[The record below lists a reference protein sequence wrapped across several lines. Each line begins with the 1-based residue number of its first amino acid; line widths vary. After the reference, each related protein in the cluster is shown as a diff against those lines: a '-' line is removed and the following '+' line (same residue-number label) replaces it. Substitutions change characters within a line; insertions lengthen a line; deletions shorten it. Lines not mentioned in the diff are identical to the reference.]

1 MGAYFALRPLGFQLA
16 AGTQVVKAE
25 AFAPIAEAEQLI
37 EAARQ
42 RAAATLAEAE
52 DAYQREHARGFAEGT
67 EAARLA
73 AVERLLKESR
83 TLDEAI
89 HGLERDLADV
99 VMLCVRKL
107 IEGCDERAKAEAI
120 LHGALKQMRRERRPV
135 LRVSPAQYEH
145 FRERVGTIASDYPEI
160 EFIDV
165 VEDPSLAAPQIV
177 VESSIGRV
185 DGNLGDRVKE
195 LAELVIN
202 AVSRSDREGGQHG
215 AAGQEAA

>member
-1 MGAYFALRPLGFQLA
+1 
-16 AGTQVVKAE
+16 
-25 AFAPIAEAEQLI
+25 
-37 EAARQ
+37 
-42 RAAATLAEAE
+42 
-52 DAYQREHARGFAEGT
+52 
-67 EAARLA
+67 
-73 AVERLLKESR
+73 
-83 TLDEAI
+83 
-89 HGLERDLADV
+89 
-99 VMLCVRKL
+99 
-107 IEGCDERAKAEAI
+107 
-120 LHGALKQMRRERRPV
+120 MRRERRPV
-135 LRVSPAQYEH
+135 LRVSPAKYEH

-202 AVSRSDREGGQHG
+202 AVSRSDPEGGQHG